1 MRALAL
7 PLSLALSFA
16 IPMAAQ
22 QAKFIKVDV
31 VSKSGR
37 LCNPHHGQKAAKKD
51 SPTEVHMRLP
61 ISLAKSVLEMAGDSD
76 IKINGE
82 SKQAMKPDA
91 LIKLLENSKP
101 GDLLLELTTSDG
113 DLVKVVIE

>member
-7 PLSLALSFA
+7 PLSLALAFA
-16 IPMAAQ
+16 IPAVAQ
-22 QAKFIKVDV
+22 QARFIKVDI
-31 VSKSGR
+31 VSKSGKMHR
-37 LCNPHHGQKAAKKD
+37 HAKEARKEG
-51 SPTEVHMRLP
+51 PTEVHMRMP

-82 SKQAMKPDA
+82 SKKGLKPDA
-91 LIKLLENSKP
+91 LIKMLENSKP
-101 GDLLLELTTSDG
+101 GDLLLELTTNDG

>member
-22 QAKFIKVDV
+22 QAKFIKVDI
-31 VSKSGR
+31 VSKSGK
-37 LCNPHHGQKAAKKD
+37 LSHHHGQKEGKKD
-51 SPTEVHMRLP
+51 GPTEVHMRVP
-61 ISLAKSVLEMAGDSD
+61 ISLAKGVLEMAGDSD

-82 SKQAMKPDA
+82 NKKGLKPDA
-91 LIKLLENSKP
+91 LIKMLENSKP
-101 GDLLLELTTSDG
+101 GDLLLELTTNEG
-113 DLVKVVIE
+113 DVVKVVIE